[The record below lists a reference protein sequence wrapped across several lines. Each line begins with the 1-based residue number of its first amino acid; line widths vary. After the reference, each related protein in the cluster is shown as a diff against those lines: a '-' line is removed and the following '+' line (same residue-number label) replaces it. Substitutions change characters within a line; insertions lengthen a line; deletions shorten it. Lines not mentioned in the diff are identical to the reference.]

1 MSQTATITTTT
12 DPVAPADAETKSK
25 KKVGSARGRL
35 AQVPVY
41 DGSLV
46 IKGKDGKEIH
56 RKKKTVQKWQRKW
69 YNRNTT
75 GVTMKLARVTRN
87 FRGALEQN
95 QEVLKPIAEVKNV
108 AMTRGAA
115 EANLLVM
122 DNMYNVLLG
131 RQGEM
136 CHNHRNGYTG
146 QLTCDI
152 VTRSYNAQ
160 GIYLK

>member
-1 MSQTATITTTT
+1 MSQTATITVT
-12 DPVAPADAETKSK
+12 DTAVPASDADTKPK

-35 AQVPVY
+35 ATVPVY

-46 IKGKDGKEIH
+46 IKNKDGKEIH

-87 FRGALEQN
+87 FRGALDQN
-95 QEVLKPIAEVKNV
+95 RQVLKPVAEVHTV

-122 DNMYNVLLG
+122 DNLYNVLLG